1 MFLWGGGKIVA
12 EFWGHPSLRRERQRV
27 LSHVIKVKKKKN
39 PPSSCVQYNTQI
51 IHEIEPVYTACSE
64 NHTKH
69 KNKMYW
75 QNAELFSVKAGV
87 YMKAFR
93 KTTRHI
99 NVEIVAR

>member
-1 MFLWGGGKIVA
+1 MGGG
-12 EFWGHPSLRRERQRV
+12 ENCRRV
-27 LSHVIKVKKKKN
+27 LGAPLPAEGASARVKSCYKSKKKKN